1 MRRLKNLCTVLI
13 LFLLLA
19 VAALARPWVVAHRG
33 GSALGPENSL
43 ENFQKALELGVDA
56 IELDIHQSA
65 DGHLMV
71 IHDISLK
78 RTHGVD
84 KRVDELDLTA
94 LQGYG
99 VPTLQEAIDLVDG
112 RCVLV
117 VEVKH
122 PKGSRHQGIER
133 RLVDLL
139 AENELTTSALV
150 ISFDSVTLK
159 RVHEIEP
166 SIKTGFLYR
175 IPTVLADSAKKE
187 MGVSYLCPHYLL
199 ATPSMIKKAH
209 ADGLKVNTW
218 TVNEEKVMKRLMESE
233 CDTVT
238 TDHPDVLKRVLQEPM
253 LLK

>member
-1 MRRLKNLCTVLI
+1 MRRLYNRLAV
-13 LFLLLA
+13 LFLVLSLA
-19 VAALARPWVVAHRG
+19 TIGLAKPWVVAHRG
-33 GSALGPENSL
+33 GAGLGAENSL
-43 ENFQKALELGVDA
+43 ELFRKALDLGVDA

-71 IHDISLK
+71 IHDISLR

-84 KRVDELDLTA
+84 KRVDELDLAA
-94 LQGYG
+94 LQRYG

-122 PKGSRHQGIER
+122 PKGSRHKGIEK
-133 RLVDLL
+133 RLVKLL
-139 AENELTTSALV
+139 AENKLTTRALV
-150 ISFDSVTLK
+150 ISFDTTTLK
-159 RVHEIEP
+159 RIHELEP

-175 IPTVLADSAKKE
+175 IPTVLADSAKTE

-218 TVNEEKVMKRLMESE
+218 TVNEEKVMKRLVESE

-238 TDHPDVLKRVLQEPM
+238 TDYPDVLKSVLQEPM

>member
-199 ATPSMIKKAH
+199 ATPWKY
-209 ADGLKVNTW
+209 GF
-218 TVNEEKVMKRLMESE
+218 RL
-233 CDTVT
+233 
-238 TDHPDVLKRVLQEPM
+238 
-253 LLK
+253 

>member
-1 MRRLKNLCTVLI
+1 M
-13 LFLLLA
+13 
-19 VAALARPWVVAHRG
+19 
-33 GSALGPENSL
+33 
-43 ENFQKALELGVDA
+43 
-56 IELDIHQSA
+56 
-65 DGHLMV
+65 
-71 IHDISLK
+71 
-78 RTHGVD
+78 
-84 KRVDELDLTA
+84 
-94 LQGYG
+94 
-99 VPTLQEAIDLVDG
+99 
-112 RCVLV
+112 

-122 PKGSRHQGIER
+122 PKDSRHQGIEK

-238 TDHPDVLKRVLQEPM
+238 TDHPDVLKKVVQEPM

>member
-43 ENFQKALELGVDA
+43 ELFQKALELGVDA

-84 KRVDELDLTA
+84 KRVDELDLAA

-133 RLVDLL
+133 R
-139 AENELTTSALV
+139 
-150 ISFDSVTLK
+150 
-159 RVHEIEP
+159 R
-166 SIKTGFLYR
+166 
-175 IPTVLADSAKKE
+175 
-187 MGVSYLCPHYLL
+187 
-199 ATPSMIKKAH
+199 
-209 ADGLKVNTW
+209 
-218 TVNEEKVMKRLMESE
+218 
-233 CDTVT
+233 
-238 TDHPDVLKRVLQEPM
+238 
-253 LLK
+253 

>member
-1 MRRLKNLCTVLI
+1 MMRRVQSLFILLLI
-13 LFLLLA
+13 LFLA
-19 VAALARPWVVAHRG
+19 GAALAKPWVVAHRG

-43 ENFQKALELGVDA
+43 ELFKKAVALGVDA

-65 DGHLMV
+65 DGNLMV
-71 IHDISLK
+71 IHDTSLK

-84 KRVDELDLTA
+84 KRVDELN
-94 LQGYG
+94 LQELKKFG
-99 VPTLQEAIDLVDG
+99 VPTLQEVIDLVDG

-122 PKGSRHQGIER
+122 PKGSRHQGIEQ
-133 RLVDLL
+133 RLVELL
-139 AENELTTSALV
+139 AENELTTRVLV
-150 ISFDSVTLK
+150 ISFDTTTLK
-159 RVHEIEP
+159 RIHGLEP

-175 IPTVLADSAKKE
+175 IPTVQADSAKKE

-218 TVNEEKVMKRLMESE
+218 TVNEEKVMKNLVDSD
-233 CDTVT
+233 CDSVT
-238 TDHPDVLKRVLQEPM
+238 TDHPDILKKVVQEPI

>member
-43 ENFQKALELGVDA
+43 ELFQKALELGVDA

-84 KRVDELDLTA
+84 KRVDELDLAA

-122 PKGSRHQGIER
+122 PKDSRHQGIEK

-238 TDHPDVLKRVLQEPM
+238 TDHPDVLKKVVQEPM